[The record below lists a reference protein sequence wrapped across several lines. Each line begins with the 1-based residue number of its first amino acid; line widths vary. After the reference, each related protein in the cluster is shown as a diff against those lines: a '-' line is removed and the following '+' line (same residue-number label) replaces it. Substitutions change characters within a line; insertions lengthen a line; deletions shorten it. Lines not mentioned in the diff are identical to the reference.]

1 MIVFATVDKIL
12 ANKIMNINPFTEIPS
27 LFGVKNCVLYH
38 MNMLVFKQDLQNRKI
53 TKEDKR

>member
-12 ANKIMNINPFTEIPS
+12 ANKIMNINPFTEIPA
-27 LFGVKNCVLYH
+27 LFGVQNCVLCH
-38 MNMLVFKQDLQNRKI
+38 MNVLVFKQDLQNREI